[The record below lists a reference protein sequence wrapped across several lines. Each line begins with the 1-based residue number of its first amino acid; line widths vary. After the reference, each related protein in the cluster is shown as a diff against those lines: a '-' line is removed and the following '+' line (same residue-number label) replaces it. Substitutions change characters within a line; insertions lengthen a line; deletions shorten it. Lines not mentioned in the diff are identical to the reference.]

1 MLDLMQIAKT
11 ESQGGDLKTLLN
23 NLYSETD
30 VRPKGYPNAIVWK
43 GGKHGQS
50 INPVCHSLTDAYA
63 LLGTIAA
70 ADILNLPFYAVPMWS
85 QIRHDTKLESL
96 SWFGNMQ
103 NTSIKWSTAGDAYVN
118 DELGNKVVV
127 MGKSGNAPL
136 RTQAGVYCNVR
147 PYGPITVVR
156 CMPCLPYSQDK
167 SKFTVNKETGIVHTE
182 MNTPGIQMAYAC
194 RLFLKMINDTGKVGR
209 VAFKPT
215 QAMEDGINAG
225 LLIWLL
231 KDTKFE
237 IGRKWAVNAYEE
249 HKENIDKII
258 SLLPK
263 DFKHGMEN
271 WSGRIEQHIADTNY
285 GLLIWDLIENQECVI
300 LATDLDGDRLTDL
313 LADISD
319 PLRAFGQKVL
329 NHTNSDITIDSLW
342 KSMGYSTGNGRDMTS
357 VMYRKDGPPIHEQTL
372 GSADAMLLRLLDGDE
387 SMGGS
392 KKPYDPRIHF
402 VLIRDAYLDA
412 NPNNKELKH
421 WLDNVLQVFD
431 KIYTNERPGFIEGYN
446 TWEIINHWWTRPKS
460 KLYYKE
466 FHDPI
471 GDYIQTLEHILRT
484 QWFLGKHNIKYFMST
499 FTSEVIPEV
508 LKSIDNAASE
518 GAEKFLEH
526 NKRKYNELIH
536 LYELIDFSKFLPISG
551 MHEWAK
557 QTGLPLMPNNAIHPT
572 PKQHE
577 MFVDKVILPFG
588 FK

>member
-1 MLDLMQIAKT
+1 MLDLLHIAKT
-11 ESQGGDLKTLLN
+11 ESQGGDLKNLLN

-43 GGKHGQS
+43 GGKHDKLV
-50 INPVCHSLTDAYA
+50 NPICHSLTDAFA

-70 ADILNLPFYAVPMWS
+70 ADILNLPFYAIPMWS
-85 QIRHDTKLESL
+85 QIRHDTNLEAL
-96 SWFGNMQ
+96 SWFGNMK
-103 NTSIKWSTAGDAYVN
+103 NTSIKWSTAGDAYVKN
-118 DELGNKVVV
+118 ELGNKVVV

-194 RLFLKMINDTGKVGR
+194 RLFLKMINDTGKLGR

-263 DFKHGMEN
+263 DFKQGMGN

-285 GLLIWDLIENQECVI
+285 GLLIWDLIENQECII

-319 PLRAFGQKVL
+319 PLRAFGQKIL
-329 NHTNSDITIDSLW
+329 HHTNSDITIDSLW

-387 SMGGS
+387 TVAGS

-412 NPNNKELKH
+412 NPSNKELKN

-431 KIYTNERPGFIEGYN
+431 KIYTNKRPGFIEGY
-446 TWEIINHWWTRPKS
+446 KQL
-460 KLYYKE
+460 K
-466 FHDPI
+466 DA
-471 GDYIQTLEHILRT
+471 IQP
-484 QWFLGKHNIKYFMST
+484 W
-499 FTSEVIPEV
+499 
-508 LKSIDNAASE
+508 
-518 GAEKFLEH
+518 
-526 NKRKYNELIH
+526 
-536 LYELIDFSKFLPISG
+536 
-551 MHEWAK
+551 
-557 QTGLPLMPNNAIHPT
+557 
-572 PKQHE
+572 
-577 MFVDKVILPFG
+577 
-588 FK
+588 